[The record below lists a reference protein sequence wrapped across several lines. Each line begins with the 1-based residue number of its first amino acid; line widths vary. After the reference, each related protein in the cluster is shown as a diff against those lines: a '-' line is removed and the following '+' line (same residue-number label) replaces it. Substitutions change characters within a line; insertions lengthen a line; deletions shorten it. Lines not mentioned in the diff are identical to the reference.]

1 MGLIIIILII
11 ILIII
16 EMQLIQ
22 ILISK
27 YKIVKWI
34 LPILSFILSINIV
47 LGIIVFERHVSLDYY
62 TYFYYILILIIF
74 NIPTILLSVT
84 NFIMNNKKDF
94 SEKFAKKI
102 KLMIL
107 INIIVLISLFII
119 IQMNVSK
126 YITSVNKN
134 ELIKIENNIN

>member
-1 MGLIIIILII
+1 MGFIII

-27 YKIVKWI
+27 YKIAKWI
-34 LPILSFILSINIV
+34 LPILSFILSINAI
-47 LGIIVFERHVSLDYY
+47 LGIIVFEKHESLDYY
-62 TYFYYILILIIF
+62 TYFYYILMLIIF

-84 NFIMNNKKDF
+84 NFLMNNKKDF
-94 SEKFAKKI
+94 YEKFTKKI
-102 KLMIL
+102 KLMML

-126 YITSVNKN
+126 NITSVNKN

>member
-1 MGLIIIILII
+1 MGLIII

-62 TYFYYILILIIF
+62 TYFYYILMLIIF

-94 SEKFAKKI
+94 YEKFTKKI

-126 YITSVNKN
+126 NITSVNKN

>member
-1 MGLIIIILII
+1 MGFIII

-27 YKIVKWI
+27 YKIAKWI
-34 LPILSFILSINIV
+34 LPILSFILSINAI
-47 LGIIVFERHVSLDYY
+47 LGIIVFEKHGNLDYY
-62 TYFYYILILIIF
+62 TYFYYILMLIIF
-74 NIPTILLSVT
+74 NIPTILLSIT

-94 SEKFAKKI
+94 YEKFTKKI

-126 YITSVNKN
+126 NITSVNKN

>member
-1 MGLIIIILII
+1 MGFIII

-27 YKIVKWI
+27 YKIAKWI
-34 LPILSFILSINIV
+34 LPILSFILSINAI
-47 LGIIVFERHVSLDYY
+47 LGIIVFEKHESLDYY
-62 TYFYYILILIIF
+62 TYFYYILMLIIF

-84 NFIMNNKKDF
+84 NFLMNNKKDF
-94 SEKFAKKI
+94 YEKFTKKI

-126 YITSVNKN
+126 NITSVNKN

>member
-1 MGLIIIILII
+1 MGFIII

-27 YKIVKWI
+27 YKIAKWI
-34 LPILSFILSINIV
+34 LPILSFILSINVI
-47 LGIIVFERHVSLDYY
+47 LGIIVFEKHGSLDYY
-62 TYFYYILILIIF
+62 TYFYYILMLIIF

-84 NFIMNNKKDF
+84 NFLMNNKKDF
-94 SEKFAKKI
+94 YEKFTKKI

-126 YITSVNKN
+126 NITSVNKN

>member
-1 MGLIIIILII
+1 MGFIII

-27 YKIVKWI
+27 YKIAKWI
-34 LPILSFILSINIV
+34 LPILLFILSINAI
-47 LGIIVFERHVSLDYY
+47 LGIIAFEKHGSLDYY
-62 TYFYYILILIIF
+62 TYFYYILMLIIF

-84 NFIMNNKKDF
+84 NFLMNNKKDF
-94 SEKFAKKI
+94 YEKFTKKI

-126 YITSVNKN
+126 NITSVNKN
-134 ELIKIENNIN
+134 ELIKIEDNIN

>member
-1 MGLIIIILII
+1 MGFIII

-16 EMQLIQ
+16 EMELIQ

-27 YKIVKWI
+27 YKIAKWI
-34 LPILSFILSINIV
+34 LPILSFILSVNIV
-47 LGIIVFERHVSLDYY
+47 LGIIVFEKHESLDYY
-62 TYFYYILILIIF
+62 TYFYYILMLIIF

-94 SEKFAKKI
+94 YEKFIKKI

-126 YITSVNKN
+126 NITSVNKN

>member
-1 MGLIIIILII
+1 MGFIII

-27 YKIVKWI
+27 YKIAKWI
-34 LPILSFILSINIV
+34 LPILLFILSINAI
-47 LGIIVFERHVSLDYY
+47 LGIIVFEKHESLDYY
-62 TYFYYILILIIF
+62 TYFYYILMLIIF

-84 NFIMNNKKDF
+84 NFLMNNKKDF
-94 SEKFAKKI
+94 YEKFTKKI

-126 YITSVNKN
+126 NITSVNKN

>member
-1 MGLIIIILII
+1 MGFIII

-16 EMQLIQ
+16 EMELIQ

-27 YKIVKWI
+27 YKIAKWI
-34 LPILSFILSINIV
+34 LPILSFILSVNIV
-47 LGIIVFERHVSLDYY
+47 LGIIVFEKHESLDYY
-62 TYFYYILILIIF
+62 TYFYYILMLIIF

-84 NFIMNNKKDF
+84 NFLMNNKKDF
-94 SEKFAKKI
+94 YEKFTKKI

-126 YITSVNKN
+126 NITSVNKN

>member
-1 MGLIIIILII
+1 MGFIII

-34 LPILSFILSINIV
+34 LPILSFILSINAI
-47 LGIIVFERHVSLDYY
+47 LGIIVFEKHRSLDYY
-62 TYFYYILILIIF
+62 TYFYYILMLIIF

-84 NFIMNNKKDF
+84 NFLMNNKKDF
-94 SEKFAKKI
+94 YEKFTKKI

-126 YITSVNKN
+126 NITSVNKN

>member
-1 MGLIIIILII
+1 MGFIII

-27 YKIVKWI
+27 YKIAKWI
-34 LPILSFILSINIV
+34 LPILSFILSINDI
-47 LGIIVFERHVSLDYY
+47 LGIIVFEKHGSLDYY
-62 TYFYYILILIIF
+62 TYFYYILMLIIF

-94 SEKFAKKI
+94 YEKFTKKI

-119 IQMNVSK
+119 IQMDVSK
-126 YITSVNKN
+126 NITSVNKN

>member
-1 MGLIIIILII
+1 MGFIII

-27 YKIVKWI
+27 YKIAKWI
-34 LPILSFILSINIV
+34 LPILSFILSINAI
-47 LGIIVFERHVSLDYY
+47 LGIIVFEKHGSLDYY

-84 NFIMNNKKDF
+84 NFLMNNKKDF
-94 SEKFAKKI
+94 YEKFTKKI

-126 YITSVNKN
+126 NITSVNKN

>member
-1 MGLIIIILII
+1 MGFIII

-16 EMQLIQ
+16 EMELIQ

-27 YKIVKWI
+27 YKIAKWI
-34 LPILSFILSINIV
+34 LPILSFILSVNIV
-47 LGIIVFERHVSLDYY
+47 LGIIVFEKHESLDYY
-62 TYFYYILILIIF
+62 TYFYYILMLIIF

-94 SEKFAKKI
+94 YEKFTKKI

-126 YITSVNKN
+126 NITSVNKN

>member
-1 MGLIIIILII
+1 M
-11 ILIII
+11 
-16 EMQLIQ
+16 
-22 ILISK
+22 
-27 YKIVKWI
+27 
-34 LPILSFILSINIV
+34 
-47 LGIIVFERHVSLDYY
+47 
-62 TYFYYILILIIF
+62 LIIF

-94 SEKFAKKI
+94 YEKFTKKI

-126 YITSVNKN
+126 NITSVNKN

>member
-1 MGLIIIILII
+1 MGFIII

-16 EMQLIQ
+16 EMELIQ

-27 YKIVKWI
+27 YKIAKWI
-34 LPILSFILSINIV
+34 LPILSFILSVNIV
-47 LGIIVFERHVSLDYY
+47 LGIIVFEKHESLDYY
-62 TYFYYILILIIF
+62 TYFYYILMLIIF

-94 SEKFAKKI
+94 YEKFTKKI

-126 YITSVNKN
+126 NITSVNKN
-134 ELIKIENNIN
+134 SILNIILQ